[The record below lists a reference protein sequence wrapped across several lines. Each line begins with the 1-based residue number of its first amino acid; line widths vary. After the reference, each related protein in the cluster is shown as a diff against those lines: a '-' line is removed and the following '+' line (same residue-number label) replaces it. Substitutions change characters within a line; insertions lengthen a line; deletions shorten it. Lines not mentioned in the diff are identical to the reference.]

1 MTVGFGD
8 LDVQPIRSAVRG
20 MAPAEMAQAAVIAA
34 LVAAAAILGTVIPFA
49 GALSVLGSVPMGLL
63 AYRYR
68 LSVLVAAT
76 VAGCT
81 IAFLVAGAEGVP
93 AVAACAYVG
102 GLTGIV
108 KRRGMGALT
117 VAGVGAVAGGLLG
130 AGTVAALAVLA
141 PLRQLTFASLTA
153 NVDGTVAVLSW
164 IPHLGGPARLLK
176 SVYAMAMANW
186 PVLIGAS
193 SLVGICIATLIGWWA
208 LSRVLNRLAGIPDVH
223 KLDAP
228 GHEGPVGPVPAR
240 LDDVT
245 VRYPD
250 TDSDA
255 LGPVSLAVEPG
266 EHLAITGSN
275 GSGKTTLML
284 VLAGREPT
292 AGTIERAG
300 TVGLGRVGGT
310 AVIMQHPE
318 SQVLGTR
325 VADDVVWG
333 LPPGTATDVAGL
345 LAEVGLDGM
354 ADRDTNGLSGG
365 ELQRLAVAA
374 ALARQPS
381 LLIADEVTSMV
392 DPRGR
397 ESLMTVLSGLT
408 RHRDMSLAHIT
419 HYRSEADAA
428 DRVLRLT
435 GNGAAADHAGM
446 VLAAAAPS
454 AGPPAT
460 GSSGSILF
468 ELEGIW
474 HEYGRGGPWAKTALR
489 DVNLVV
495 EEGDGVLIHGDNG
508 SGKSTLA
515 WIMAGLIEPTA
526 GRCLIDGRPA
536 SEQVGAVALS
546 FQAARLQLMRERVGL
561 EIASAALFSAHDRA
575 RIESALMMVGLDPE
589 LADRRIDQLSG
600 GQMRRVVL
608 AGLLIRS
615 PRALILDEPLAGL
628 DAASAEGLVR
638 LLAELR
644 RETGLTVIVI
654 SHDFSG
660 LEQVCPRSVHL
671 TGGTVSGPTSGT
683 ALGGRQPAEQSRRRG
698 SRSPVLLMPVPG
710 DSAVH
715 RMWAGT
721 KLVVVAAIAALLAI
735 CPGWAAIA
743 VAAVLAAGA
752 MRWARIP
759 RGAVPTIPRWAWVML
774 LVTVA
779 AAAVA
784 GGSPVLTVA
793 SVGVPLG
800 GLLHYLQFLAM
811 TVIVLGLG
819 ALVSWTTN
827 VAEIAPALARLGK
840 PLRRLR
846 VPTEAWSVAVA
857 LGLRAFPMLV
867 EEFRVLYAARR
878 LRPHPVVSGMRA
890 RARWWFSESVDVLA
904 AVITVALRRGDEMG
918 DAITA
923 RGGYGQLSA
932 AQSRPGRID
941 YWVMTSVLVLC
952 AVTAVLQ
959 FVYLG
964 VG

>member
-1 MTVGFGD
+1 MTA
-8 LDVQPIRSAVRG
+8 LDVRPIRSTVRG
-20 MAPAEMAQAAVIAA
+20 VTPAEMAQAAVIAA
-34 LVAAAAILGTVIPFA
+34 LVAAAAILGTIIPFL
-49 GALSVLGSVPMGLL
+49 GALSVLGTVPMGLL

-68 LSVLVAAT
+68 FSVLVVST

-81 IAFLVAGAEGVP
+81 IAFLIAGAEGVP

-117 VAGVGAVAGGLLG
+117 VAAVGAAAGGVLG
-130 AGTVAALAVLA
+130 AGTVAGLAVLA
-141 PLRQLTFASLTA
+141 PLRQLTFDSLTA

-164 IPHLGGPARLLK
+164 IPHLGAPARWLK
-176 SVYAMAMANW
+176 SVYTAALGSW
-186 PVLIGAS
+186 PVLIGVS
-193 SLVGICIATLIGWWA
+193 SVVGICIATLIGWWA

-223 KLDAP
+223 KLNASEP
-228 GHEGPVGPVPAR
+228 EEPVGPVPAR
-240 LDDVT
+240 FDDVT
-245 VRYPD
+245 FRYPH

-255 LGPVSLAVEPG
+255 VGPVSLTVEPG

-284 VLAGREPT
+284 LLAGREPT

-300 TVGLGRVGGT
+300 AVGLGRVGGT

-333 LPPGTATDVAGL
+333 LPPGTTADVAGL
-345 LAEVGLDGM
+345 LTEVGLDGM
-354 ADRDTNGLSGG
+354 AERDTNGLSGG

-374 ALARQPS
+374 ALARRPS

-397 ESLMTVLSGLT
+397 ESLMAVLSGLT

-435 GNGAAADHAGM
+435 GNGSADAAEM
-446 VLAAAAPS
+446 VRAAAAPS
-454 AGPPAT
+454 PGLPES
-460 GSSGSILF
+460 SSGNSIIC
-468 ELEGIW
+468 ELQGIW
-474 HEYGRGGPWAKTALR
+474 HEYGCGGPWAKMALC
-489 DVNLVV
+489 DINLVV

-526 GRCLIDGRPA
+526 GRCLVDGRPA

-561 EIASAALFSAHDRA
+561 EIAAAALFDAHDRA
-575 RIESALMMVGLDPE
+575 RIESALSMVGLDPD

-644 RETGLTVIVI
+644 REQGLTVIVI

-660 LEQVCPRSVHL
+660 LEEVCPRSLHL
-671 TGGTVSGPTSGT
+671 TDGTV
-683 ALGGRQPAEQSRRRG
+683 LGATPGGARDACPPVDQSRRRAP
-698 SRSPVLLMPVPG
+698 RTPVLLTPVPG

-715 RMWAGT
+715 RLWAGT

-735 CPGWAAIA
+735 CPGWASIA
-743 VAAVLAAGA
+743 VSAGVVVGAVCWAG
-752 MRWARIP
+752 IP
-759 RGAVPTIPRWAWVML
+759 RGAVPTIPRWAWLTL
-774 LVTVA
+774 LLTIA
-779 AAAVA
+779 AAAAA

-793 SVGVPLG
+793 SVRVAVG
-800 GLLHYLQFLAM
+800 GLLHYLLFLVM

-846 VPTEAWSVAVA
+846 IPIEAWSVAVA

-867 EEFRVLYAARR
+867 DEFRVLYAARR
-878 LRPHPVVSGMRA
+878 LRPRPIVSGTRA
-890 RARWWFSESVDVLA
+890 RARWWFIESVDLMA

-932 AQSRPGRID
+932 ARSRPGRVD
-941 YWVMTSVLVLC
+941 YWVMTAVLALC
-952 AVTAVLQ
+952 AATAVLE
-959 FVYLG
+959 FAYLG
-964 VG
+964 VGLPGQ

>member
-1 MTVGFGD
+1 MTVGLGD
-8 LDVQPIRSAVRG
+8 LDVRPIRCTVRG
-20 MAPAEMAQAAVIAA
+20 VAPAEMAQAAVIAA

-49 GALSVLGSVPMGLL
+49 GALAVLGSVPMGLL

-68 LSVLVAAT
+68 LSVLVVAT

-117 VAGVGAVAGGLLG
+117 VAGVGAAAGGLLG
-130 AGTVAALAVLA
+130 VGTVAALAVLA
-141 PLRQLTFASLTA
+141 PLRQLTFDSLTA

-164 IPHLGGPARLLK
+164 IPHLGAPAQWLK
-176 SVYAMAMANW
+176 SVYAVALGNW

-193 SLVGICIATLIGWWA
+193 SVVGICIATLIGWWA

-223 KLDAP
+223 KLNAAEHD
-228 GHEGPVGPVPAR
+228 GPVGPVPAR

-245 VRYPD
+245 FRYPH
-250 TDSDA
+250 TDRDA
-255 LGPVSLAVEPG
+255 LGPVSLTVEPG

-284 VLAGREPT
+284 VLAGCEPT
-292 AGTIERAG
+292 AGTVERAG

-333 LPPGTATDVAGL
+333 LPPEADVDVAGL

-354 ADRDTNGLSGG
+354 AERDTNGLSGG
-365 ELQRLAVAA
+365 ELQRLAIAA
-374 ALARQPS
+374 ALARRPS

-397 ESLMTVLSGLT
+397 ESLMAVLFGLT

-419 HYRSEADAA
+419 HHRSEADAA
-428 DRVLRLT
+428 DRVLRLD
-435 GNGAAADHAGM
+435 GKEAHAAMIHAAATPSPG
-446 VLAAAAPS
+446 LPEKAPV
-454 AGPPAT
+454 GT
-460 GSSGSILF
+460 ILF
-468 ELEGIW
+468 ELEGVW
-474 HEYGRGGPWAKTALR
+474 HEYGHGGPWAKTALR
-489 DVNLVV
+489 DVSLVI

-575 RIESALMMVGLDPE
+575 RIESALTMVGLDAD
-589 LADRRIDQLSG
+589 LADRHIDQLSG

-628 DAASAEGLVR
+628 DAVSAEGLVR

-644 RETGLTVIVI
+644 RKTGLTVIVI

-660 LEQVCPRSVHL
+660 LLEVCPRSVHL
-671 TGGTVSGPTSGT
+671 TGGSVSGAVPGG
-683 ALGGRQPAEQSRRRG
+683 ALGAGQPVGQARRRQH
-698 SRSPVLLMPVPG
+698 RSPVLLTPVPG
-710 DSAVH
+710 DTAVH

-721 KLVVVAAIAALLAI
+721 KLVVVAAIAAMLAI
-735 CPGWAAIA
+735 CPGWAPIA
-743 VAAVLAAGA
+743 VGAVVVAGA

-759 RGAVPTIPRWAWVML
+759 RGAVPTIPRWVWLTL
-774 LVTVA
+774 LLTIGA
-779 AAAVA
+779 AAMA
-784 GGSPVLTVA
+784 GGGPVMTVD
-793 SVGVPLG
+793 SVRIPLG
-800 GLLHYLQFLAM
+800 GLLHFLQFLAM
-811 TVIVLGLG
+811 TVIVLALG
-819 ALVSWTTN
+819 ALISWTTN
-827 VAEIAPALARLGK
+827 VAEVAPALALLGK

-846 VPTEAWSVAVA
+846 IPIEAWSVAVA

-878 LRPHPVVSGMRA
+878 LRPRPVVSGMRL
-890 RARWWFSESVDVLA
+890 RARWWFAESVDVLA

-932 AQSRPGRID
+932 GHSRPSRVD
-941 YWVMTSVLVLC
+941 YCIM
-952 AVTAVLQ
+952 TAVLALCAATAVIQ

>member
-1 MTVGFGD
+1 MTA
-8 LDVQPIRSAVRG
+8 LDVRPIRATVRQV
-20 MAPAEMAQAAVIAA
+20 APAEMAQAAVIAA
-34 LVAAAAILGTVIPFA
+34 LVAAAAILGSVIPFA

-68 LSVLVAAT
+68 LSVLVISIA
-76 VAGCT
+76 AGCT
-81 IAFLVAGAEGVP
+81 IAFLIAGTGGVAAVAGCG
-93 AVAACAYVG
+93 YVG

-108 KRRGMGALT
+108 KRRGLGALT
-117 VAGVGAVAGGLLG
+117 VAGVGFAAGGLLG
-130 AGTVAALAVLA
+130 VGTVAALAVLA
-141 PLRQLTFASLTA
+141 PLRKLAFASLTA
-153 NVDGTVAVLSW
+153 NVDGTAAVMSW
-164 IPHLGGPARLLK
+164 IPQLGPTAQWLK
-176 SVYAMAMANW
+176 SVYSVAMGYW
-186 PVLIGAS
+186 PVLLGAS
-193 SLVGICIATLIGWWA
+193 SVIGIGIATLIGWWA
-208 LSRVLNRLAGIPDVH
+208 LTRVLNRLAGIPDVH
-223 KLDAP
+223 KLNAP
-228 GHEGPVGPVPAR
+228 GLEGPVGPVPAR

-245 VRYPD
+245 FRYPQAD
-250 TDSDA
+250 RNA
-255 LGPVSLAVEPG
+255 LGPVSLTVQPG

-300 TVGLGRVGGT
+300 AVGLGRVGGT

-333 LPPGTATDVAGL
+333 LPPGTATDIAGL
-345 LAEVGLDGM
+345 LSEVGLHGM
-354 ADRDTNGLSGG
+354 AERDTNGLSGG

-392 DPRGR
+392 DQRGR
-397 ESLMTVLSGLT
+397 DSLMAVLSGLT
-408 RHRDMSLAHIT
+408 RRRDMSLAHIT
-419 HYRSEADAA
+419 HYRREADAA
-428 DRVLRLT
+428 DRVLRLD
-435 GNGAAADHAGM
+435 GNGAAAADNTGM
-446 VLAAAAPS
+446 VLAAATPS
-454 AGPPAT
+454 PGLAAT
-460 GSSGSILF
+460 SSGRARVF

-474 HEYGRGGPWAKTALR
+474 HEYGHGGPWAKTALC
-489 DVNLVV
+489 DISLTV
-495 EEGDGVLIHGDNG
+495 EEGDGILIHGDNG

-561 EIASAALFSAHDRA
+561 EIASAALFDAHDRA
-575 RIESALMMVGLDPE
+575 RIESALMTVGLDPD

-608 AGLLIRS
+608 AGLLARS

-628 DAASAEGLVR
+628 DASSAEGLVR

-644 RETGLTVIVI
+644 RKTGLTVIVI

-660 LEQVCPRSVHL
+660 LEEVCPRTLHL
-671 TGGTVSGPTSGT
+671 TN
-683 ALGGRQPAEQSRRRG
+683 GRAAPSDIRDAQPPVDQSRRRAP
-698 SRSPVLLMPVPG
+698 RSPVLLTPVPG

-721 KLVVVAAIAALLAI
+721 KMVVVAAMAILLAV
-735 CPGWAAIA
+735 CPGWAAIV
-743 VAAVLAAGA
+743 VAAGVVAGA
-752 MRWARIP
+752 MRWAHIP
-759 RGAVPTIPRWAWVML
+759 RGAVPTIPRWAWVTL
-774 LVTVA
+774 LLTIAFA
-779 AAAVA
+779 AMS

-800 GLLHYLQFLAM
+800 GLLQYLQFLAM
-811 TVIVLGLG
+811 TVIVLVLG

-827 VAEIAPALARLGK
+827 VSEIAPALARLGR

-846 VPTEAWSVAVA
+846 IPVEAWSVAVA

-878 LRPHPVVSGMRA
+878 LRPRPVVSGMRA
-890 RARWWFSESVDVLA
+890 RAWWWFTECVDLMA

-932 AQSRPGRID
+932 AQSRPGRLD
-941 YWVMTSVLVLC
+941 YWIMTAVLALC
-952 AVTAVLQ
+952 GVTAVME
-959 FVYLG
+959 FAYLG

>member
-1 MTVGFGD
+1 MSVGVRD
-8 LDVQPIRSAVRG
+8 LDVRPVRSTAPGV
-20 MAPAEMAQAAVIAA
+20 APAEMAQAAVIAA

-68 LSVLVAAT
+68 LSVLVVST

-108 KRRGMGALT
+108 RRRGLGALA
-117 VAGVGAVAGGLLG
+117 VAGVGAAAGGLLG
-130 AGTVAALAVLA
+130 AATVAALAVLA
-141 PLRQLTFASLTA
+141 PLRTLAFTSLTA
-153 NVDGTVAVLSW
+153 NVDGTVAMLSW
-164 IPHLGGPARLLK
+164 ISLLRTPARELK
-176 SVYAMAMANW
+176 SIFTMALGNW
-186 PVLIGAS
+186 PVLIGVS
-193 SLVGICIATLIGWWA
+193 SVVGVCIATLIGWWA
-208 LSRVLNRLAGIPDVH
+208 LSSVLKRLAGIPDVH
-223 KLDAP
+223 KLDVP
-228 GHEGPVGPVPAR
+228 EHEGPVGPVPAR

-245 VRYPD
+245 FRYPHA
-250 TDSDA
+250 DSDA
-255 LGPVSLAVEPG
+255 LGPVSLTVEPG

-284 VLAGREPT
+284 MLAGREPT
-292 AGTIERAG
+292 SGTIERAG
-300 TVGLGRVGGT
+300 AVGLGRVSGT

-333 LPPGTATDVAGL
+333 LPPGADADVAAL
-345 LAEVGLDGM
+345 LTEVGLDGM
-354 ADRDTNGLSGG
+354 AERDTNGLSGG

-374 ALARQPS
+374 ALARKPS

-392 DPRGR
+392 DQRGR
-397 ESLMTVLSGLT
+397 ESLMAVLSGLT
-408 RHRDMSLAHIT
+408 RNRGMSLAHIT

-428 DRVLRLT
+428 DRVLRLS
-435 GNGAAADHAGM
+435 GDASGAADNAGM
-446 VLAAAAPS
+446 VLAATTPS
-454 AGPPAT
+454 PNAAT
-460 GSSGSILF
+460 GPGDSILF
-468 ELEGIW
+468 ELQSVW
-474 HEYGRGGPWAKTALR
+474 HEYGSGGPWAKMALR

-495 EEGDGVLIHGDNG
+495 DEGDGILIHGDNG

-526 GRCLIDGRPA
+526 GRCLIDERPA
-536 SEQVGAVALS
+536 HEQVGGVALS
-546 FQAARLQLMRERVGL
+546 FQAARLQLMRERVGQ

-575 RIESALMMVGLDPE
+575 RIDSALMMVGLDPG
-589 LADRRIDQLSG
+589 LADLRIDQLSG

-608 AGLLIRS
+608 ASLLIRS

-628 DAASAEGLVR
+628 DASSAEGLVR

-644 RETGLTVIVI
+644 RETGLTIIVI

-660 LEQVCPRSVHL
+660 LQEVCPRSVHL
-671 TGGTVSGPTSGT
+671 AGGTV
-683 ALGGRQPAEQSRRRG
+683 AEAAPSSLLDARPPDQSRRRAR
-698 SRSPVLLMPVPG
+698 RSPVLLMPVPG
-710 DSAVH
+710 DTAVH

-735 CPGWAAIA
+735 CPGWAAISVSA
-743 VAAVLAAGA
+743 GVAAGA

-759 RGAVPTIPRWAWVML
+759 RGALPTVPRWAWVML
-774 LVTVA
+774 LMTIVA
-779 AAAVA
+779 AALA
-784 GGSPVLTVA
+784 GGSPVLMVA
-793 SVGVPLG
+793 SVPVPLG
-800 GLLHYLQFLAM
+800 GLLHFMQFLTM
-811 TVIVLGLG
+811 TAIVLGLG

-827 VAEIAPALARLGK
+827 VAEIAPALVRLGK
-840 PLRRLR
+840 PLQRIRIPIR
-846 VPTEAWSVAVA
+846 SWSVAVA

-867 EEFRVLYAARR
+867 DEFRVLYAARR
-878 LRPHPVVSGMRA
+878 LRPRPVVSGVRA
-890 RARWWFSESVDVLA
+890 RARWWFTESVDLMA

-923 RGGYGQLSA
+923 RGGYGQFSA
-932 AQSRPGRID
+932 AQSRPGRVD
-941 YWVMTSVLVLC
+941 YCVMTTVFALC
-952 AVTAVLQ
+952 AVTAVVQ
-959 FVYLG
+959 FAYLG
-964 VG
+964 IV